1 MPLFVITGCYTA
13 SGAKGMIDN
22 PSDRE
27 AASRA
32 IIEAA
37 GGKLHAFYI
46 TTGDTDWL
54 AIVEMNDGAD
64 MIPTVLV
71 TTASGGVSNVKTVRA
86 YTGEEFMA
94 AQKKAAGIRSAFKAP
109 AG

>member
-13 SGAKGMIDN
+13 TGARGMIEN

-27 AASRA
+27 EASRS

-46 TTGDTDWL
+46 TTGETDWL
-54 AIVEMNDGAD
+54 AIVELNDGAD
-64 MIPTVLV
+64 MIPAVLV

-86 YTGEEFMA
+86 YTGAEFMA
-94 AQKKAAGIRSAFKAP
+94 AQRKAASIRSAFKPP
-109 AG
+109 AS